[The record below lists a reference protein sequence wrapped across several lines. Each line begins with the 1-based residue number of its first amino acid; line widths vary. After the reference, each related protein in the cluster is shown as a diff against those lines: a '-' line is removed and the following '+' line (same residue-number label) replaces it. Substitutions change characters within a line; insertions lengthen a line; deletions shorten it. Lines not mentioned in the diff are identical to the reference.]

1 MERKQSINYRRDR
14 VIAKIDLSEPEHG
27 AGATFFGGTIRS
39 SWPRPLAL
47 IWRSQKQF
55 AALSPKT
62 NVTDDTGH
70 VSPASRVLR
79 VFSSPPCTG

>member
-1 MERKQSINYRRDR
+1 MGRKQSINYRRDR
-14 VIAKIDLSEPEHG
+14 VIAKIDLSRTEHD
-27 AGATFFGGTIRS
+27 AGATFFEEQFVAAG
-39 SWPRPLAL
+39 PAAL

-79 VFSSPPCTG
+79 VFSSQPCTG